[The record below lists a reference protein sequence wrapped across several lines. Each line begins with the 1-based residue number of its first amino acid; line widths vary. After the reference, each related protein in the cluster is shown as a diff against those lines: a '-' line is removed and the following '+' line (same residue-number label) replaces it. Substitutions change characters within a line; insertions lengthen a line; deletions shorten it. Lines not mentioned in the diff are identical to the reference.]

1 MTFNGNT
8 TRCVFEE
15 DGKGRFIDNSG
26 TVFEFTYKI
35 LNDTQIEQ
43 TMITIEGVE
52 DTSVYDYEFKGDK
65 LIFDG
70 FEYTRI
76 Q

>member
-1 MTFNGNT
+1 
-8 TRCVFEE
+8 
-15 DGKGRFIDNSG
+15 
-26 TVFEFTYKI
+26 
-35 LNDTQIEQ
+35 
-43 TMITIEGVE
+43 MITIEGVE